1 MIVHSKIFGVAGEN
15 PSWRFRST
23 EFLLEPP
30 QGTPDR
36 NMDEVVDVDI
46 DGQSVDD
53 VAAVATVEAWES
65 A

>member
-1 MIVHSKIFGVAGEN
+1 
-15 PSWRFRST
+15 
-23 EFLLEPP
+23 
-30 QGTPDR
+30 
-36 NMDEVVDVDI
+36 MDEVVDVDI